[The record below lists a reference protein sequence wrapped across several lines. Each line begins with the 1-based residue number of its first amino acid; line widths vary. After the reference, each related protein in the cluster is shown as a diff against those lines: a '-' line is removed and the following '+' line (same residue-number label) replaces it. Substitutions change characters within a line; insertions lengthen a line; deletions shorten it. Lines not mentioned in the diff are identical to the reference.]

1 MLVHLRSSTSNLRA
15 NAERGRLSEDKLQVS
30 DELNASQYGKTFP
43 SSSWSSSIK
52 VKMESFIWQLTC
64 CHVEIVLFEPAKRRF
79 H

>member
-43 SSSWSSSIK
+43 SSSWSSSI
-52 VKMESFIWQLTC
+52 
-64 CHVEIVLFEPAKRRF
+64 
-79 H
+79 